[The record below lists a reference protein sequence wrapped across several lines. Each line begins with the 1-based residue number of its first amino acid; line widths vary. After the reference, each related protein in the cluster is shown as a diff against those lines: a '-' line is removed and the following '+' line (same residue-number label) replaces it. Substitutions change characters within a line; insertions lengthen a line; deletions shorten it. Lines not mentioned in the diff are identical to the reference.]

1 MKKRIEDAKMINIPV
16 EDLLESLKS
25 GYTEYKESIKNGSD
39 EVALAHIKGFCTT
52 IEQILK
58 LYGDVSS
65 EEIKAIK
72 HPIIG
77 DISLRRKK
85 ENILNYSDTDLDEP
99 TILRRQKK

>member
-1 MKKRIEDAKMINIPV
+1 MINIPV

-52 IEQILK
+52 IEQILNI
-58 LYGDVSS
+58 YGNVSS
-65 EEIKAIK
+65 EEMKAIK
-72 HPIIG
+72 HSIIG

-85 ENILNYSDTDLDEP
+85 NILNYSDTDLDEP

>member
-1 MKKRIEDAKMINIPV
+1 MINIPV

-52 IEQILK
+52 IEQILNI
-58 LYGDVSS
+58 YGNVSS
-65 EEIKAIK
+65 EEMKAIK

-85 ENILNYSDTDLDEP
+85 NILNYSDTDLDEP